1 MIMKN
6 NLFIWQI
13 TPNININNTQ
23 ATRLTDNPIDHKE
36 DKTHLSYLLS
46 RSLISRRPN
55 SLLIA
60 KNVSLE
66 RGFVKISSS

>member
-23 ATRLTDNPIDHKE
+23 ATRLINNSINHKE
-36 DKTHLSYLLS
+36 DKTHLSYRLS
-46 RSLISRRPN
+46 ISLISRRPN
-55 SLLIA
+55 SLLIS
-60 KNVSLE
+60 KNVSLGI
-66 RGFVKISSS
+66 GFVKISAS